1 MPPMARW
8 PRVAPSCAYGLRT
21 GPPVPPGV
29 RSARSRLSMVRSC
42 ILFTGEGGLFSSGIS
57 VPKPGLS
64 MTTLPNLFSTTM
76 ALPASD
82 PSGSSSATLA
92 DASTVFPSFT
102 CRSVTSPSKCVPR
115 IPMVATATVIRT
127 LSRFLFAMSPLTNR
141 NAPLKTLEVN
151 ASSPELPPA
160 AWKYFSTSN
169 SVFGPRKKRDLSLNS
184 ICRTVPAPV
193 RMRSPAKRESPS
205 ASFRTGPPGAC
216 ALLIWSPVI
225 RDARPTGVW
234 ASATADASSRPRANR
249 LMPTEWSFI
258 SRLLDFHPSGA
269 RHSAHERPWSQI
281 RTPAVRYACRHGRP
295 HHRDHRHTDAR
306 AFFRQF
312 HFHDIERHRHY
323 PSCAGPWLLPRRFA
337 CGPQAVG
344 SLVFFPDRR
353 RGLLGPAA
361 AIPECGR
368 TAGLRLQA
376 VPDRRPLDR
385 IFPDVFPARHVP
397 GDAVAVR
404 DRARACARGR
414 QGRRKGIGAG
424 VFLVDAGQHRGQ
436 PCHGLRV
443 DPALG
448 NRQHR
453 RRHGVGPGAAR
464 RRRAPRDA
472 EAAENPSGGPRAP
485 GPRIRHCAEARRD
498 GPKRR
503 FRRRWLV

>member
-1 MPPMARW
+1 
-8 PRVAPSCAYGLRT
+8 
-21 GPPVPPGV
+21 
-29 RSARSRLSMVRSC
+29 MVRSC

-92 DASTVFPSFT
+92 EASTVLRSFS

-115 IPMVATATVIRT
+115 IPMVATATMIRT
-127 LSRFLFAMSPLTNR
+127 FCRFLFAMSPLTYR
-141 NAPLKTLEVN
+141 NAPLKTLEVK

-169 SVFGPRKKRDLSLNS
+169 SVFGPRMKRDLSLNS
-184 ICRTVPAPV
+184 ICRAVPAPV

-216 ALLIWSPVI
+216 ALLTWSPVI

-234 ASATADASSRPRANR
+234 ASAAAAARNRPRAIR
-249 LMPTEWSFI
+249 LMPTERRFI
-258 SRLLDFHPSGA
+258 SCLLDLHPSGT
-269 RHSAHERPWSQI
+269 RHSAHERSRSQI
-281 RTPAVRYACRHGRP
+281 RTPAVRYAGRNGRP
-295 HHRDHRHTDAR
+295 DHRDHRHTDAR

-323 PSCAGPWLLPRRFA
+323 PSCAGPWLLPRRLA
-337 CGPQAVG
+337 GGPQALGRVV
-344 SLVFFPDRR
+344 LFPDRH
-353 RGLLGPAA
+353 RGFLGPAA
-361 AIPECGR
+361 AIPECSR
-368 TAGLRLQA
+368 AAGHRLQA
-376 VPDRRPLDR
+376 VPDRRPVDR
-385 IFPDVFPARHVP
+385 VFPDVFPPRHVP
-397 GDAVAVR
+397 GDAVDVR
-404 DRARACARGR
+404 DHARACARGR
-414 QGRRKGIGAG
+414 QGRRQCIGAG
-424 VFLVDAGQHRGQ
+424 VLLVDAGQHRGQ
-436 PCHGLRV
+436 PRHGVPL

-453 RRHGVGPGAAR
+453 RGHGVGPGAAR

-472 EAAENPSGGPRAP
+472 QAAENPSCRPGAP
-485 GPRIRHCAEARRD
+485 GPRIRHRAEAGRD
-498 GPKRR
+498 GEVP
-503 FRRRWLV
+503 

>member
-1 MPPMARW
+1 
-8 PRVAPSCAYGLRT
+8 
-21 GPPVPPGV
+21 
-29 RSARSRLSMVRSC
+29 MVRSC

-92 DASTVFPSFT
+92 EASTVFPSFC

-115 IPMVATATVIRT
+115 MPMVATAMVMCT

-141 NAPLKTLEVN
+141 NAPLKTLELN
-151 ASSPELPPA
+151 ASSPVPPA

-169 SVFGPRKKRDLSLNS
+169 SVFGPRVNRDLSLNS
-184 ICRTVPAPV
+184 ISRTVSAPV
-193 RMRSPAKRESPS
+193 GMRSAAKTGSPS
-205 ASFRTGPPGAC
+205 FSLRTGPPGAC
-216 ALLIWSPVI
+216 ALPIWSPVS

-234 ASATADASSRPRANR
+234 ASATAATRNRARATR

-258 SRLLDFHPSGA
+258 SCLLDFHPSGA
-269 RHSAHERPWSQI
+269 RHSAHERPQSQI
-281 RTPAVRYACRHGRP
+281 RTPAVRYAGRHGRP
-295 HHRDHRHTDAR
+295 DHRDHRHTDAG

-323 PSCAGPWLLPRRFA
+323 PSCAGPWLLPRRVA
-337 CGPQAVG
+337 RGPQAVG
-344 SLVFFPDRR
+344 GVVLLPDRH

-361 AIPECGR
+361 AIPECIPA
-368 TAGLRLQA
+368 AGHRLQA

-385 IFPDVFPARHVP
+385 IFPDVLPARDVP

-404 DRARACARGR
+404 DHAAACARGR
-414 QGRRKGIGAG
+414 QGRRQRIGAG
-424 VFLVDAGQHRGQ
+424 VLLVDAGQHRGE
-436 PCHGLRV
+436 PRHGLPP

-448 NRQHR
+448 NRQHH
-453 RRHGVGPGAAR
+453 RRHGGGPGAAG

-472 EAAENPSGGPRAP
+472 QAAENPSGRP
-485 GPRIRHCAEARRD
+485 GPCGSDIRYCPEPRRD
-498 GPKRR
+498 GRWPRR
-503 FRRRWLV
+503 PLRRGRPV

>member
-1 MPPMARW
+1 
-8 PRVAPSCAYGLRT
+8 
-21 GPPVPPGV
+21 
-29 RSARSRLSMVRSC
+29 MVRSC

-92 DASTVFPSFT
+92 EASTVFPSFS

-115 IPMVATATVIRT
+115 IPMVATATMIRT
-127 LSRFLFAMSPLTNR
+127 FCRFFFAMSPLTYR
-141 NAPLKTLEVN
+141 NAPFKTLEVK

-169 SVFGPRKKRDLSLNS
+169 SVFGPRTMRDLSLNS

-216 ALLIWSPVI
+216 ALPIWSPVI

-234 ASATADASSRPRANR
+234 ASATADASSRLRANR
-249 LMPTEWSFI
+249 LMPAEWSFI
-258 SRLLDFHPSGA
+258 SRLLDFHPSGT
-269 RHSAHERPWSQI
+269 RHSAHERPRSHI
-281 RTPAVRYACRHGRP
+281 RTPAVRYAGQHRRP
-295 HHRDHRHTDAR
+295 HHRDHRHTDAG

-323 PSCAGPWLLPRRFA
+323 PSCAGPWLLPRWNA
-337 CGPQAVG
+337 GGPQALG
-344 SLVFFPDRR
+344 SVVFFPDRR

-361 AIPECGR
+361 AILQCSR
-368 TAGLRLQA
+368 VAGHRLQA
-376 VPDRRPLDR
+376 VPDRRPADR
-385 IFPDVFPARHVP
+385 IFPAVLPARPVSR
-397 GDAVAVR
+397 DAVAVR
-404 DRARACARGR
+404 DHALACARGR
-414 QGRRKGIGAG
+414 QGRRKRFGAG
-424 VFLVDAGQHRGQ
+424 VFLVDAGQHCRE
-436 PCHGLRV
+436 PRHGVPL

-448 NRQHR
+448 NRQHH
-453 RRHGVGPGAAR
+453 RRHGLGPGAAR

-472 EAAENPSGGPRAP
+472 QAENPSGRPGAC
-485 GPRIRHCAEARRD
+485 GPRIRHCAAARRD
-498 GPKRR
+498 G
-503 FRRRWLV
+503 